1 MLYLAMPLGSMHGWG
16 VCSRYLS
23 RELARRTPLTLVSEG
38 LSPKVAGSPLDHYFL
53 RQLVEDR
60 NDFLMN
66 PPGEPPEAVLQAM
79 MNDSLLPW
87 EPRLKGRRTLGYVFF
102 EQTSYTPQQIENARR
117 NFDLV
122 IGGSSWCSDILRQH
136 GLTRVATV
144 LQGVDRAI
152 FNPEANQKSLFH
164 DRFVIF
170 SGGKLELRKGQDL
183 VLRAVKVLQ
192 ERHRD
197 VFLLAAWHNQWRDYV
212 KSMACSPYVRFRLGK
227 DPQDTVLQMLAD
239 NGMDLK
245 RILALPAM
253 PHHQMAQVYKNS
265 DLGIFPNRC
274 EGGTNL
280 VLMEYLACGKP
291 ALVSYSSGHRDV
303 VNHENAIIIDNMKP
317 MLIKEGDRILAVWD
331 DPDLDELVDKLEW
344 AYQNPSA
351 LESIGRAA
359 GRSMENLTWSH
370 SADNF
375 YQLLNS

>member
-38 LSPKVAGSPLDHYFL
+38 LSPKVATDPLDYHFL
-53 RQLVEDR
+53 RQVVRER
-60 NDFLMN
+60 RDFLAD
-66 PPGEPPEAVLQAM
+66 PPAEPPAAVLQAM

-136 GLTRVATV
+136 GLTTVETV
-144 LQGVDRAI
+144 LQGVDRAV

-164 DRFVIF
+164 DQFVIF

-183 VLRAVKVLQ
+183 VIRAVKVLQ
-192 ERHRD
+192 ERHPD
-197 VFLLAAWHNQWRDYV
+197 VFLLAAWHNQWRDYA
-212 KSMACSPYVRFRLGK
+212 KTMASSPYVRFRLGK
-227 DPQDTVLQMLAD
+227 DPLDTVLQMLSD
-239 NGMDLK
+239 NGIDLK
-245 RILALPAM
+245 RVLALPPL

-303 VNHENAIIIDNMKP
+303 VNRENAIVLKKMKP
-317 MLIKEGDRILAVWD
+317 MVLKEGDRILAVWD

-351 LESIGRAA
+351 LEAIGRAA
-359 GRSMENLTWSH
+359 GRSMEEFTWSR
-370 SADNF
+370 SAENF
-375 YQLLNS
+375 YQLLNA